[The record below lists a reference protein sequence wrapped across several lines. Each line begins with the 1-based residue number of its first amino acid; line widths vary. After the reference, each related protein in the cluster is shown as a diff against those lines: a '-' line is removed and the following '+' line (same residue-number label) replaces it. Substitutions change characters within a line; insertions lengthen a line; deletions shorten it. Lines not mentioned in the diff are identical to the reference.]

1 MPSGFY
7 SPFAAILS
15 VVFTLGNLTAL
26 AQSPYPFVAAA
37 FDPPQSLET
46 DTYRLRMLA
55 IADVVKDYDAVMSSE
70 AHIKALWDNVSW
82 PTGLTIEENLV
93 DLGWH
98 QKEFQKKRSFAYTVT
113 DREDT
118 RILGAVYI
126 NPTRKVGYDAV
137 VYLWTRPADQ
147 TELVSPDILRED
159 VRRWL
164 AAEWP
169 FENPVFPGTD
179 MSWDDWDAVEETKR

>member
-1 MPSGFY
+1 MTFKLAIAA
-7 SPFAAILS
+7 FACIAIAFATGQRS
-15 VVFTLGNLTAL
+15 AL
-26 AQSPYPFVAAA
+26 AQSPYPFVSSD
-37 FDPPQSLET
+37 FTPPESLAT
-46 DTYRLRMLA
+46 KTYRLRMLA

-70 AHIKALWDNVSW
+70 AYIKALWDNSRW
-82 PTGLTIEENLV
+82 PTGLTFEQNLV

-98 QKEFQKKRSFAYTVT
+98 EKEFQRKRSFAYTIT
-113 DREDT
+113 DPDDA

-137 VYLWTRPADQ
+137 VYLWTRPAEQ
-147 TELVSPDILRED
+147 TDLVTPEMVRED

-164 AAEWP
+164 EAEWP

-179 MSWDDWDAVEETKR
+179 ISWDGWDALEETKR